1 MTAQGARRSRWGA
14 LVTLGSAV
22 RTSMR
27 PGSASL
33 SQRVAAFPRMIRA
46 TMRGEYAG
54 VRGST
59 LAGLL
64 AGLLYVISPV
74 DLLPEAVL
82 PLLGLAD
89 DAMVL
94 TWMAAALVTSTED
107 FLSWERATV
116 TPRDWAGPQDAANA
130 EWAHRPGAQTV
141 RSRVVS

>member
-1 MTAQGARRSRWGA
+1 MTVQGARRSRWGA

-22 RTSMR
+22 RTAMR

-33 SQRVAAFPRMIRA
+33 SQRVAAVPRLIRA
-46 TMRGEYAG
+46 TVRGEYAG

-64 AGLLYVISPV
+64 AGLFYVLSPV

-94 TWMAAALVTSTED
+94 AWMAAALVTSTED
-107 FLSWERATV
+107 FLAWERGMS
-116 TPRDWAGPQDAANA
+116 TPRDSAGPQDAGSAD
-130 EWAHRPGAQTV
+130 WARRPGAQTV
-141 RSRVVS
+141 RSHVVS